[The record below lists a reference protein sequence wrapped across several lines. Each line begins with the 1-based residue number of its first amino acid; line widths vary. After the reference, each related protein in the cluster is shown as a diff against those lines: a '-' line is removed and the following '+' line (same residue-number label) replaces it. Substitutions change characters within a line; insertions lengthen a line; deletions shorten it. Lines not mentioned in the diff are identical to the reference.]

1 MISVISF
8 NVYMNEFGLFG
19 DAKGKALKIYGYE
32 KTTKYLFSYNYIP
45 ANFDGILIGP
55 SLSDQMMDTREFKK
69 YKVYNLSMD
78 GGNISELK
86 YAVDNVL
93 KYGHLKVMIICLD
106 PYITINHGTKSS
118 QINPREYYSTLGSLF
133 ILKYYVYKILGIR
146 YKEFQDETIG
156 FTHNEYPDKDKNST
170 KHIDELVKEFNTKD
184 IKSDLYSLHV
194 DKIAFQELSEII
206 KDARKKSV
214 QIIAYYYPRPKRIF
228 EHKNY
233 YQDYLLYKEMIDN
246 LLSINEDIVID
257 FNTPKYNY
265 IRDNDSLYSDGLHLT
280 KKGAIEVIKVLEKN
294 HK

>member
-1 MISVISF
+1 
-8 NVYMNEFGLFG
+8 MNEFGLFG

-55 SLSDQMMDTREFKK
+55 SLSDQMMDTREFTK

-118 QINPREYYSTLGSLF
+118 QINPSEYYSTLGSVF
-133 ILKYYVYKILGIR
+133 TLKYYLYKILGIKH
-146 YKEFQDETIG
+146 KEFQDETTG
-156 FTHNEYPDKDKNST
+156 FTHNEYADKDKNST
-170 KHIDELVKEFNTKD
+170 QQINSLIKKFSTQNT
-184 IKSDLYSLHV
+184 KSDLYSLNV
-194 DKIAFQELSEII
+194 DKIALLELSKII
-206 KDARKKSV
+206 KKAKKKNI
-214 QIIAYYYPRPKRIF
+214 QIIAYHYPRPKRIL
-228 EHKNY
+228 EHNNY
-233 YQDYLLYKEMIDN
+233 HQDYLLYKKTLDN
-246 LLSINEDIVID
+246 LFTTTEDIVID

-265 IRDNDSLYSDGLHLT
+265 IRDNDAFYSDGLHLT
-280 KKGAIEVIKVLEKN
+280 KEGANKTLNVLNKSCQ
-294 HK
+294 

>member
-1 MISVISF
+1 
-8 NVYMNEFGLFG
+8 MNEFGLFG

-55 SLSDQMMDTREFKK
+55 SLSDQMMDTREFTK

-106 PYITINHGTKSS
+106 PYITINHRTKSS

-133 ILKYYVYKILGIR
+133 TLKYYVYKFLGFS
-146 YKEFQDETIG
+146 KHTFGDETTG
-156 FTHNEYPDKDKNST
+156 FTHNEYADKNKNST
-170 KHIDELVKEFNTKD
+170 QHINSLVKELNTKEV
-184 IKSDLYSLHV
+184 KGDLYSLDV
-194 DKIAFQELSEII
+194 DKIALHELAEII
-206 KDARKKSV
+206 KNAKKKNV
-214 QIIAYYYPRPKRIF
+214 QVIAYYYPRPKRIF
-228 EHKNY
+228 EQKNY
-233 YQDYLLYKEMIDN
+233 YLAYQLYKNSVDN
-246 LLSINEDIVID
+246 LFNSNEDIVID
-257 FNTPKYNY
+257 FNTPQYDY

-280 KKGAIEVIKVLEKN
+280 KEGGYEVTATLKSLLNTPLKVAR
-294 HK
+294 